1 MRYMFLLICDASRM
15 CQNDMLIRILL
26 AVFMMESVEL
36 TVTLGVEREAI
47 RHLQ

>member
-1 MRYMFLLICDASRM
+1 MFLLICDASRM
-15 CQNDMLIRILL
+15 CQNDMLIRIL